1 MYIKNIGKVS
11 VMSLNDKKKIFN
23 EVTNDDSKK
32 VSTTRKVKKNIPLK
46 LKQMAR
52 KNGIRITFLKN
63 KKRFYKSQAQIRKQI
78 QLKKKRVMKK
88 RKKVKRKK

>member
-52 KNGIRITFLKN
+52 KKWNSYYLP
-63 KKRFYKSQAQIRKQI
+63 
-78 QLKKKRVMKK
+78 
-88 RKKVKRKK
+88 